1 MPRVATFDDPEFFG
15 EHRADIYDEGRDLDP
30 PMPAVEFLAGMAERG
45 RVLELAT
52 GAARV
57 GARSGR
63 RASVYRPS
71 RTTRRG

>member
-15 EHRADIYDEGRDLDP
+15 EHWADIHDEGRNLDAT
-30 PMPAVEFLAGMAERG
+30 PAVGRRAEDRC
-45 RVLELAT
+45 VLGLAT

-71 RTTRRG
+71 RITHRG